1 MLTYWGIYGLVY
13 ILEAVLATVNISVNW
28 VIKLVFF
35 VSILVPQT
43 KGSLVIQKSLVKP
56 IYEKYGD

>member
-1 MLTYWGIYGLVY
+1 MIYGLVY